1 MSHRCFLDFIFQ
13 RRKETGSQELDFLEK
28 VDEEFDKGVMNF
40 PMFVLPYNTA
50 DSKKVVV
57 EVNQYPL

>member
-1 MSHRCFLDFIFQ
+1 MIHGCFLDFIFQ

-40 PMFVLPYNTA
+40 PMLTNIPCRLVVHDLVLEDNRF
-50 DSKKVVV
+50 
-57 EVNQYPL
+57 